1 MTVIAGRGR
10 STIRRTRQQGERMVN
25 WTSRVLVIAMIAI
38 FASRADAQAPVPS
51 SELVDGWK
59 AGGSYVEWTST
70 EPANGGR
77 KVQVF
82 TTCVGDA
89 AKPAILMLHGFPTS
103 SIDFRLLTRELQADF
118 RLCTLDFPGYGLSD
132 KPADYRYTLA
142 DDARLA
148 WWFVNEVAKL
158 KSFVL
163 LSHDRGDSVAL
174 AFLQLYQASA
184 APPFAITHQV
194 LTNGN
199 MYLPLANLTDFQKRM
214 LDPATSAAAVKA
226 VNAGLLAVGMGQ
238 SQFTPPLKAD
248 DPEVRALATLF
259 AFKSGV
265 EAIPATIQYL
275 NERKQMEVSY
285 LETLARSTIPT
296 SILWGVHDTVSPVR
310 VAEYVF
316 TTALKSRSV
325 TGAYW
330 LIPCGNHYVQH
341 DQAADIARVIRT
353 TMTAQTSGKP
363 LPQVPFNLTT
373 EACSPVLVGR
383 AGQ

>member
-1 MTVIAGRGR
+1 MH
-10 STIRRTRQQGERMVN
+10 ERVRMM
-25 WTSRVLVIAMIAI
+25 RVGTALITMMLLAVS
-38 FASRADAQAPVPS
+38 SRAQTPT
-51 SELVDGWK
+51 SELVDAWK
-59 AGGSYVEWTST
+59 AGGSYIEWTST
-70 EPANGGR
+70 EPANASR

-82 TTCVGDA
+82 STCVGDA
-89 AKPAILMLHGFPTS
+89 AKPSIVMLHGFPTS
-103 SIDFRLLTRELQADF
+103 SIDFRLLARELQSDY
-118 RLCTLDFPGYGLSD
+118 RVCTLDFPGYGLSD
-132 KPADYRYTLA
+132 KPAGYRYTLA

-148 WWFVNEVAKL
+148 WWFVTEVVKL
-158 KSFVL
+158 KEFVL

-174 AFLQLYQASA
+174 AFLQLYQAAA
-184 APPFAITHQV
+184 APPFVIRHQM

-214 LDPATSAAAVKA
+214 LDPTTSAAAVKA

-248 DPEVRALATLF
+248 DPDVRALATLF

-285 LETLARSTIPT
+285 LETLSKSTIPT
-296 SILWGVHDTVSPVR
+296 TILWGAHDTVSPPR
-310 VAEYVF
+310 VADYVF
-316 TTALKSRSV
+316 STALKPRDV

-330 LIPCGNHYVQH
+330 LMPCGNHYVQH
-341 DQAADIARVIRT
+341 DQAADIARVLRT
-353 TMTAQTSGKP
+353 TLAAQASGKA
-363 LPQVPFNLTT
+363 LPAVPFNLTT

-383 AGQ
+383 AGR